1 MSASREAARFPA
13 KNSQPNQSC
22 SGAALVA
29 AIIPRP
35 EVMDSSTTI
44 AFSGKNFGIPLP
56 HAVSPFDYLIDR
68 RACSRDELNFPECSL
83 GWVRS
88 REHAEPRRHSL
99 PRISTPSPCRVRSE
113 SLASTEKRA
122 LRLG

>member
-44 AFSGKNFGIPLP
+44 AFSGKNLEYRCLT
-56 HAVSPFDYLIDR
+56 PFRPSTTSSIVAL
-68 RACSRDELNFPECSL
+68 A
-83 GWVRS
+83 
-88 REHAEPRRHSL
+88 AE
-99 PRISTPSPCRVRSE
+99 TN
-113 SLASTEKRA
+113 
-122 LRLG
+122 